1 MQHNAKGHA
10 DSLITFHDLYLALG
24 RTIQSRQNAYKSLF
38 KMHMAEDTIKKIR
51 AAWQT
56 GTPLG
61 NDRFRDKIERA
72 LKLKVGHP
80 KQGRPRK
87 DVL

>member
-1 MQHNAKGHA
+1 
-10 DSLITFHDLYLALG
+10 
-24 RTIQSRQNAYKSLF
+24 
-38 KMHMAEDTIKKIR
+38 MHMAEDTIKKIR

-61 NDRFRDKIERA
+61 NVRFRDKIERA

>member
-1 MQHNAKGHA
+1 
-10 DSLITFHDLYLALG
+10 
-24 RTIQSRQNAYKSLF
+24 
-38 KMHMAEDTIKKIR
+38 MHMAEDTIKKIR

-61 NDRFRDKIERA
+61 NVRFRDKIERA

-80 KQGRPRK
+80 K
-87 DVL
+87 